1 MEFDPWQITDI
12 GDYEALF
19 KFGIE
24 PMAKYKEKYS
34 DLRYIR
40 RGIIFGQRD
49 FAKIDAAISAKKPFV
64 MMTGLMPSGSF
75 HFGHKMV
82 ADEIIWFQRKG
93 ARTYIAAADI
103 ESYLMRGVSLSDAK
117 KIAVEEYLTNYI
129 ALGLDPKKTTF
140 WFQSDYVAPYYRLAD
155 VSAKEVTFNEMK
167 AIYGD
172 ITTSK
177 ITSALKQVTDI
188 LHPQLPSAEG
198 FNGKMPTVVPVG
210 ADQDP
215 HIRLTRDI
223 AARLNH
229 TYQFELP
236 SATFHR
242 FMEGLQGGK
251 MSSSDPKSHIALSED
266 PKAARKKIMS
276 ATTGGRATLEEQK
289 KLGGVPDVCAIYK
302 FYLYHFVDD
311 DNELKKM
318 FNECKSGSITCGD
331 CKKRCADMMEAFLIE
346 HQKKRE
352 KAKSEAKELA
362 EKFISKK

>member
-1 MEFDPWQITDI
+1 MVLDPWTI
-12 GDYEALF
+12 GDISDYEHLF
-19 KFGIE
+19 KQFGIS
-24 PMAKYKEKYS
+24 PMDAFKAKYS

-40 RGIIFGQRD
+40 RGIIFGHRGFD
-49 FAKIDAAISAKKPFV
+49 KIDAAISNKKPFI
-64 MMTGLMPSGSF
+64 MMTGLMPSGNF

-82 ADEIIWFQRKG
+82 ADEIIWLQGKG

-129 ALGLDPKKTTF
+129 ALGLDPKKTSF
-140 WFQSDYVAPYYRLAD
+140 WFQSDYASPYYRLAD
-155 VSAKEVTFNEMK
+155 QAAKEVTFNEMK

-172 ITTSK
+172 LSTNK
-177 ITSALKQVTDI
+177 IISALKQVADI
-188 LHPQLPSAEG
+188 LHPQLPEFEG
-198 FNGKMPTVVPVG
+198 RMPTVVPVG

-223 AARLNH
+223 AYRLNH
-229 TYQFELP
+229 VYKMEQP

-251 MSSSDPKSHIALSED
+251 MSSSDPKSHIALSEE
-266 PKAARKKIMS
+266 PKSARKKIMS

-289 KLGGVPDVCAIYK
+289 KLGGVPESCAVYK

-311 DNELKKM
+311 DKELQKI
-318 FNECKSGSITCGD
+318 FNECRSGAVMCGD
-331 CKKRCADMMEAFLIE
+331 CKKRCADMMESFLNE

-352 KAKSEAKELA
+352 KAKGEAKKLA
-362 EKFISKK
+362 ESSLNNRK

>member
-1 MEFDPWQITDI
+1 MVEFDPWQITDI

-24 PMAKYKEKYS
+24 PMGKFKEKYS

-40 RGIIFGQRD
+40 RGIIFGHRD
-49 FAKIDAAISAKKPFV
+49 FGKIDSAISNKKPFA
-64 MMTGLMPSGSF
+64 MMTGLMPSGKF

-82 ADEIIWFQRKG
+82 ADEIIWFQKKG

-103 ESYLMRGVSLSDAK
+103 ESYLMRGVSLDDARK
-117 KIAVEEYLTNYI
+117 TAVEEYLTNYI
-129 ALGLDPKKTTF
+129 ALGLDTKKTNF

-155 VSAKEVTFNEMK
+155 VAAKEITFNEMK

-177 ITSALKQVTDI
+177 ITSALKQVADI
-188 LHPQLPSAEG
+188 LHPQLPE
-198 FNGKMPTVVPVG
+198 FEGKMPTVVPVG

-215 HIRLTRDI
+215 HIRLTRDA

-229 TYQFELP
+229 IYKFELP

-251 MSSSDPKSHIALSED
+251 MSSSDQKSYIALSED
-266 PKAARKKIMS
+266 SKSARKKIMS
-276 ATTGGRATLEEQK
+276 ATTGGRATLEGQK
-289 KLGGVPDVCAIYK
+289 KLGGVPETCSVYK
-302 FYLYHFVDD
+302 FYLYHLVDD
-311 DNELKKM
+311 DKELQGIYD
-318 FNECKSGSITCGD
+318 ECRSGRIMCGE
-331 CKKRCADMMEAFLIE
+331 CKKRCADMMEKFLAE
-346 HQKKRE
+346 HQKRMAKARE
-352 KAKSEAKELA
+352 AAKELA
-362 EKFISKK
+362 ERD